1 MERRL
6 AGAVT
11 AGGVAG
17 AVAGSTISNRK
28 PTRNTATKD
37 SRGNTSTSSMG
48 QRAGSKVGA
57 VLDTKNKVTDRL
69 CGVFR
74 KGKGKVQRVR
84 LQAWHGAGTA
94 IQTDGTFGKAGTA

>member
-1 MERRL
+1 
-6 AGAVT
+6 
-11 AGGVAG
+11 
-17 AVAGSTISNRK
+17 
-28 PTRNTATKD
+28 
-37 SRGNTSTSSMG
+37 MG

-57 VLDTKNKVTDRL
+57 VLDTKNKVKDKAKRCQREYQGYADTDRL

-94 IQTDGTFGKAGTA
+94 VQTDGTFGKAGKA